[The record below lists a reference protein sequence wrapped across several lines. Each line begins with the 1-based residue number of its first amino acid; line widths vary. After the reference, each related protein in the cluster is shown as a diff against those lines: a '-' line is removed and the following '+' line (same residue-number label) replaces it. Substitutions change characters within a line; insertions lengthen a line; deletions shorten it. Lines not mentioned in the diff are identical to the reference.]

1 MIFIQQT
8 DHFVDK
14 GGFTIPIQVFFVWL
28 IGLLIS
34 CLGYLIYSGKTP
46 FIVNF
51 FNFIPEYDPRLLK
64 ILGTIII
71 IVGVIVIFLP
81 FVLGTEN
88 MNI

>member
-1 MIFIQQT
+1 MAL
-8 DHFVDK
+8 
-14 GGFTIPIQVFFVWL
+14 GGIYNTYPSIFVWL

-81 FVLGTEN
+81 FILGTES

>member
-1 MIFIQQT
+1 
-8 DHFVDK
+8 
-14 GGFTIPIQVFFVWL
+14 
-28 IGLLIS
+28 
-34 CLGYLIYSGKTP
+34 LIYSGKTP

-81 FVLGTEN
+81 FILGTEN